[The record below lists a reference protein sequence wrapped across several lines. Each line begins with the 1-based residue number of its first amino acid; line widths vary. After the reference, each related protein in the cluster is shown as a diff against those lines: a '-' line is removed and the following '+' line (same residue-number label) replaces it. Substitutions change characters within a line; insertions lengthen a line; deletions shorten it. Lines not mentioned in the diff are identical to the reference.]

1 MNWIVNTTVE
11 LKKRYKKE
19 IKSGLMDLIIPPE
32 TYYPNYLEK
41 TLKDPI
47 FNDSKERIIWRQN
60 QNLDVCFLMAYCK
73 ERGKYYLNLEDD
85 ILSRHGF
92 ISDILKFIRKSDIDY
107 KRWLMLDFSQL
118 YWKGNIGK
126 LIRTRDLDMFINI
139 YLMFSPYKPVDLL
152 HGVIFH
158 TVACIPGEIEVKD

>member
-19 IKSGLMDLIIPPE
+19 INSGLMDIIIPPE

-73 ERGKYYLNLEDD
+73 ERGRYYLNLEDD
-85 ILSRHGF
+85 ILSRNRF
-92 ISDILKFIRKSDIDY
+92 ISDILSFVKISNIQKE
-107 KRWLMLDFSQL
+107 RWLMIEFSQL
-118 YWKGNIGK
+118 GFIGK
-126 LIRTRDLDMFINI
+126 LFK
-139 YLMFSPYKPVDLL
+139 SK
-152 HGVIFH
+152 
-158 TVACIPGEIEVKD
+158 